1 MGCRKLGP
9 VTARLLLSLCSL
21 CASCKMRAHSR
32 CVCGA
37 LTNTWC
43 YQQPGRPHVSSSSV
57 SSARR
62 LFLGPPKK
70 PARATPHTARHDTHS
85 PRRRATHRAP
95 RCCSV
100 RPVFAQCVHHRV
112 HPFPLRTSLARL
124 TYPTQERRRTTAV
137 SPHPMRVQGRQVCRQ
152 CRQSSMPP
160 TTGTIKPI
168 VSAIASTIASTIA
181 SKMDGLDTRACARP
195 RRQLRP
201 RQHAADAGSLRQSSR
216 GGGVHRRRRGR
227 RGRRRRRGPR
237 RLRLAGPAL
246 LRPGTEG
253 QQRHAASRTCVVQ
266 SRVRPHAEDEA
277 RPPLPRLL
285 RPRLKIPPSAEGE
298 VTWPEPAARTTRHRM
313 RMRFCL
319 APGFAWRVNRS
330 CVGLAM
336 HAASAVS
343 AQLSVLNR
351 QCSTVSA

>member
-1 MGCRKLGP
+1 
-9 VTARLLLSLCSL
+9 
-21 CASCKMRAHSR
+21 
-32 CVCGA
+32 
-37 LTNTWC
+37 
-43 YQQPGRPHVSSSSV
+43 
-57 SSARR
+57 
-62 LFLGPPKK
+62 
-70 PARATPHTARHDTHS
+70 
-85 PRRRATHRAP
+85 
-95 RCCSV
+95 
-100 RPVFAQCVHHRV
+100 
-112 HPFPLRTSLARL
+112 
-124 TYPTQERRRTTAV
+124 
-137 SPHPMRVQGRQVCRQ
+137 
-152 CRQSSMPP
+152 
-160 TTGTIKPI
+160 
-168 VSAIASTIASTIA
+168 
-181 SKMDGLDTRACARP
+181 MDGLDTRACARP

-201 RQHAADAGSLRQSSR
+201 RQHAVDAGSLRQLSR

-336 HAASAVS
+336 HAASAVIAQLSVLNCQCSTVS
-343 AQLSVLNR
+343 AQPSVLNR
-351 QCSTVSA
+351 QCSTVSAYRQCSRGVGVSTCDVPSSVVPVLANRDIGIPEDQLIIDIAQVSLDFTTIGSDNLRAAVCVRRAARGGLRVAVVVRLTCLTPHFMFEHLLSPPSASASS